1 MSLILPRFSSSK
13 PAKLQEGSDELILK
27 PTEGLSV
34 ARLEDF
40 LDEIK
45 NQPQWRRQA
54 DKEADYYDGNQLDAS
69 QIEEYE
75 GRGYAPLITNLVKP
89 TIDVVL
95 GMEAKSRADWKVRPE
110 DGELN
115 EELAEVLN
123 EKLHKAE
130 VASRADRAFS
140 DAYADAVKVGLG
152 WIEVSRASDPLENP
166 HRAGRVRTEHAPV
179 PGLAVRDHLADA
191 GVLDG
196 FGDEFAA
203 QRLFIRVQPAQA
215 FEVAGGADVHGI
227 GQGRQARHWLI
238 RGAGKIIRQ
247 HAVGIGRQRNVADGQ
262 AAASREDCR
271 QCKRNPQGGS

>member
-95 GMEAKSRADWKVRPE
+95 GMEAKSRADWMVRPRT
-110 DGELN
+110 
-115 EELAEVLN
+115 
-123 EKLHKAE
+123 
-130 VASRADRAFS
+130 AS
-140 DAYADAVKVGLG
+140 
-152 WIEVSRASDPLENP
+152 
-166 HRAGRVRTEHAPV
+166 
-179 PGLAVRDHLADA
+179 
-191 GVLDG
+191 
-196 FGDEFAA
+196 
-203 QRLFIRVQPAQA
+203 
-215 FEVAGGADVHGI
+215 
-227 GQGRQARHWLI
+227 
-238 RGAGKIIRQ
+238 
-247 HAVGIGRQRNVADGQ
+247 
-262 AAASREDCR
+262 
-271 QCKRNPQGGS
+271 